1 MGFACSENL
10 NLLVHLDTRNYASDY
25 SVNLGGL
32 IKFYLVLFMW
42 GFRLNYYLRYSLKI
56 ALPWWCFKEVR
67 KSLGPNILQW
77 GSYLVKLKEL

>member
-10 NLLVHLDTRNYASDY
+10 NLPVNPDTRNYASDY

-42 GFRLNYYLRYSLKI
+42 GLRLNYYLRYSLKI
-56 ALPWWCFKEVR
+56 ALPWWRFKEVR

>member
-10 NLLVHLDTRNYASDY
+10 NLCVNQDTLDYARDY

-42 GFRLNYYLRYSLKI
+42 GLKLNYYLWYSLR
-56 ALPWWCFKEVR
+56 ADLASWCFKQVQ
-67 KSLGPNILQW
+67 KSLGPSIL
-77 GSYLVKLKEL
+77 

>member
-10 NLLVHLDTRNYASDY
+10 NLCVNLDALSYASDY

-42 GFRLNYYLRYSLKI
+42 GLKLNYYLWYSLRVDL
-56 ALPWWCFKEVR
+56 ALWCFKQVR

-77 GSYLVKLKEL
+77 RNYLVKLKRS